1 MKILSAIAFASLL
14 AFGTAACAKEEPKA
28 ATPVVAEAPATK
40 KVCIKTTDPKTK
52 KEVEKCKTVKVH
64 KKHEGTK
71 VPDKAP
77 AKPAAKKDEKK
88 K

>member
-1 MKILSAIAFASLL
+1 MKVLSTLVIASLL
-14 AFGTAACAKEEPKA
+14 AFAPVAYSKEAAPAP
-28 ATPVVAEAPATK
+28 TTEAPATK
-40 KVCIKTTDPKTK
+40 KVCIKTTDSKTK

-71 VPDKAP
+71 VPEKAP